1 MSEPT
6 PGPPSPAPPFAARI
20 AKVKPSATLRI
31 TAEANRLKAE
41 GVDIV
46 SLAAGEPD
54 FETPA
59 HIQEA
64 LVAAMRAGR
73 NRYTPTPGIPDLRSA
88 IAAKLKADNGLSYA
102 PEQVIVGAG
111 AKNVI
116 YTAMQVLVDAKDEVV
131 ILAPFWVSY
140 PDQVFLNDGRP
151 VIIRTREA
159 DGFVVNPSILAKTVG
174 RNTKAIVLNSPSNP
188 TGAAYTKADLAR
200 VAEIALAHNLWI
212 ITDEIYEK
220 IVFDGYEH
228 LSIASLSPEVAA
240 RTITVNGMSKSY
252 AMTGW
257 RLGYAAGPPDVI
269 KAMNIVQSQNV
280 SNAPSIVQWAGVAA
294 LTGDQ
299 GCVDEMVR
307 AFQERKDYVV
317 GRLNAMTGVW
327 CYEPKG
333 AFYVFPRMAHYFGM
347 MAGEIEGTEIKGSME
362 LAQYLLD
369 SARVSVI
376 PGAAFGGDEYLRL
389 SFATGMA
396 QLTEGLDR
404 VEAALSRLT
413 PGPHYEK
420 LQEHLEQ
427 KRF

>member
-1 MSEPT
+1 MSEPKAA
-6 PGPPSPAPPFAARI
+6 PAPFAKRV

-31 TAEANRLKAE
+31 TADANRLKAQ

-73 NRYTPTPGIPDLRSA
+73 NRYTPTPGVPELLAA
-88 IAAKLKADNGLSYA
+88 IAAKLKADNGLSYE
-102 PEQVIVGAG
+102 PGQVIVGAG
-111 AKNVI
+111 AKNI
-116 YTAMQVLVDAKDEVV
+116 LYTAMQVLVDAKDEVIV
-131 ILAPFWVSY
+131 LAPFWVSY

-159 DGFVVNPSILAKTVG
+159 DGFVVNPSILAKTVSKS
-174 RNTKAIVLNSPSNP
+174 TKAIILNSPSNP
-188 TGAAYTKADLAR
+188 TGAGFTKADLAR
-200 VAEIALAHNLWI
+200 VAEIAVANDLWI
-212 ITDEIYEK
+212 ISDEIYEK
-220 IVFDGYEH
+220 ITFDGFEH
-228 LSIASLSPEVAA
+228 VSIASLSPEVAA

-257 RLGYAAGPPDVI
+257 RLGYAAGPAEVI

-299 GCVDEMVR
+299 GCVTKMVR
-307 AFQERKDYVV
+307 AFQERKNYVV
-317 GRLNAMTGVW
+317 QRLNAMPGVW
-327 CYEPKG
+327 CFEPKG
-333 AFYVFPRMAHYFGM
+333 AFYAFPRMAHYFGM
-347 MAGEIEGTEIKGSME
+347 TAGDLEIKGSME

-389 SFATGMA
+389 SFATSMD
-396 QLTEGLDR
+396 QLTKGLDR
-404 VEAALSRLT
+404 IETALQRLT
-413 PGPHYEK
+413 PGPHYAK

>member
-1 MSEPT
+1 
-6 PGPPSPAPPFAARI
+6 
-20 AKVKPSATLRI
+20 
-31 TAEANRLKAE
+31 
-41 GVDIV
+41 
-46 SLAAGEPD
+46 
-54 FETPA
+54 
-59 HIQEA
+59 
-64 LVAAMRAGR
+64 MRAGR
-73 NRYTPTPGIPDLRSA
+73 NRYTPTPGVPDLLAA
-88 IAAKLKADNGLSYA
+88 IASKLKADNGLSCA

-131 ILAPFWVSY
+131 IPAPFWVSY

-174 RNTKAIVLNSPSNP
+174 RNTKAIILNSPSNP
-188 TGAAYTKADLAR
+188 TGAGYTKADLTR

-212 ITDEIYEK
+212 IADEIYEK
-220 IVFDGYEH
+220 IVFDGFEH

-240 RTITVNGMSKSY
+240 RTITVNGMSKAY

-299 GCVDEMVR
+299 GCVDAMVR

-317 GRLNAMTGVW
+317 ARLNRMPGIW
-327 CYEPKG
+327 CYEPRG
-333 AFYVFPRMAHYFGM
+333 AFYVFPRVAHYFGM
-347 MAGEIEGTEIKGSME
+347 RAGETEIEGSME

-389 SFATGMA
+389 SFAIGMA

-413 PGPHYEK
+413 PGAHYEK

>member
-6 PGPPSPAPPFAARI
+6 PESPFAKRV

-73 NRYTPTPGIPDLRSA
+73 NRYTPTPGIPDLRAA

-116 YTAMQVLVDAKDEVV
+116 YTAMQVLVDQKDEVV
-131 ILAPFWVSY
+131 VPAPFWVSY

-188 TGAAYTKADLAR
+188 TGAGYSKADLAR
-200 VAEIALAHNLWI
+200 VAEIAVANDLWI
-212 ITDEIYEK
+212 IADEIYEK
-220 IVFDGYEH
+220 IVFDGFEH
-228 LSIASLSPEVAA
+228 ISIASLSPEVAA

-257 RLGYAAGPPDVI
+257 RLGYAAGPTDVI

-299 GCVDEMVR
+299 GPLAEMAR
-307 AFQERKDYVV
+307 AFQERKDYVMQ
-317 GRLNAMTGVW
+317 RMNAMKGIW
-327 CYEPKG
+327 CHEPKG
-333 AFYVFPRMAHYFGM
+333 AFYVFPRVAHYFGM
-347 MAGEIEGTEIKGSME
+347 KAGELEMKGSME
-362 LAQYLLD
+362 LSQYLLE
-369 SARVSVI
+369 AAKVSVI

-389 SFATGMA
+389 SFATSMD
-396 QLTEGLDR
+396 QLTKGLDR
-404 VEAALSRLT
+404 IEAALGRLT
-413 PGPHYEK
+413 PGPHYDK

>member
-1 MSEPT
+1 MSEPK
-6 PGPPSPAPPFAARI
+6 PASPFAGRV

-31 TAEANRLKAE
+31 AAEANRLKAQ

-64 LVAAMRAGR
+64 LVAAMHAGR
-73 NRYTPTPGIPDLRSA
+73 NRYTPTPGVPDLLAA
-88 IAAKLKADNGLSYA
+88 ISAKLKADNGLSYA

-131 ILAPFWVSY
+131 VLAPFWVSY

-188 TGAAYTKADLAR
+188 TGAGYTKADLAR
-200 VAEIALAHNLWI
+200 VAEIAVANDLWI
-212 ITDEIYEK
+212 ISDEIYEK
-220 IVFDGYEH
+220 IVFDGFEH

-257 RLGYAAGPPDVI
+257 RLGYAAGPPEVI

-280 SNAPSIVQWAGVAA
+280 SNAPSIVQWAGIAA

-317 GRLNAMTGVW
+317 GRLNGMTGIW
-327 CYEPKG
+327 CHEPKG
-333 AFYVFPRMAHYFGM
+333 AFYVFPRVAHYFGM
-347 MAGEIEGTEIKGSME
+347 KAGDLEIEGSME

-389 SFATGMA
+389 SFATSME
-396 QLTEGLDR
+396 QITEGLNR
-404 VEAALSRLT
+404 MEAALGRLT
-413 PGPHYEK
+413 PGPHYDK
-420 LQEHLEQ
+420 RQEHLEQ